1 MKITSINFI
10 DSSTIP
16 VKSRN
21 TKTNANVIAILDNL
35 QKAPAGKSLLVAGDD
50 LKKFERYQLQKA
62 LQKAGAHVLVTSG
75 IHPQTNKPCLF
86 VKRLT
91 EAEWKE
97 WMKS

>member
-1 MKITSINFI
+1 MKITSITFI
-10 DSSTIP
+10 DSNSIP
-16 VKSRN
+16 VRVRN
-21 TKTNANVIAILDNL
+21 TQNSANVTAILDNVN
-35 QKAPAGKSLLVAGDD
+35 KAPTGKSLLISGDD

-75 IHPQTNKPCLF
+75 LHPQTNKPCLF

-91 EAEWKE
+91 DAEWKE